1 MQRVVIVYD
10 IINNKRRKKVSD
22 LLEGYG
28 IRVNRSVFEC
38 QFKTHKIREKLTQ
51 KLLKQLDL
59 KVDSLRIYTVCKNCI
74 VTSEGVCKEPQPF
87 EHDAVYWF

>member
-10 IINNKRRKKVSD
+10 ISNNKRRKKISD

-38 QFKTHKIREKLTQ
+38 QFKTQKIRTKLTKELS
-51 KLLKQLDL
+51 KLLNPKI
-59 KVDSLRIYTVCKNCI
+59 DSLRIYTVCQNCM
-74 VTSEGVCKEPQPF
+74 VTSKGVCDEPQPF
-87 EHDAVYWF
+87 ELDAIYWF